1 MSDPNDV
8 HNQGEGQQPD
18 GGGERPDLPPVGG
31 ERAASVTFDR
41 GPGSEEAVS
50 AALMDPA
57 NQSLADALR
66 ITFRLVQ
73 LAMLVLAGLFLLS
86 GFQTVR
92 ENESGIRL
100 VFGRIDRD
108 QLPPGFQFSWPYPVG
123 EIVKVRTGL
132 VSLTEDRA
140 FWPALRGDS
149 RDIPL
154 DQYPR
159 RAALDPATEGSVLTA
174 DKNIAHTRWTIVYRR
189 ERPSEYAQSIYPA
202 DEESIV
208 RAAVRRGVVRA
219 VSQTTIDELLKLSG
233 GEDGS
238 VPQTA
243 RRVAQAMLD
252 DIGSGIRIEQLELEQ
267 QMPPAILRD
276 AFSAVQSAE
285 SRASQRREEAEADRR
300 RALNAVAGSAAEHLI
315 ERIDRYE
322 EAIELGDSEEQER
335 LLAQIDA
342 LLEGEPLL
350 VDGAQREVAVSG
362 QVTEILN
369 DARLYRSTERA
380 RRQRDLDMYKARLTQ
395 FQRNPDVMVNRD
407 WSDAFMDFVSNENV
421 QLLFAPAGTRTLQLF
436 INQDPDIVRELE
448 RFQREREARTAQERR
463 ELERRQGRFRTETGT
478 RIERID

>member
-8 HNQGEGQQPD
+8 HNQGDGQPPE
-18 GGGERPDLPPVGG
+18 GGGEQPELPPIGG

-41 GPGSEEAVS
+41 SGTDEMAS

-100 VFGRIDRD
+100 KFGRIDQDR
-108 QLPPGFQFSWPYPVG
+108 LPPGFQFSWPYPVG
-123 EIVKVRTGL
+123 EIVKVGTGV

-149 RDIPL
+149 RNIPL

-159 RAALDPATEGSVLTA
+159 RAALDPASEGSVLTA
-174 DKNIAHTRWTIVYRR
+174 DKNIAHTRWNIVYRR
-189 ERPSEYAQSIYPA
+189 ERPSEYAQTIYPA
-202 DEESIV
+202 DEEAIV

-219 VSQTTIDELLKLSG
+219 IAQTKIDELLKLSG

-238 VPQTA
+238 VPQVA

-252 DIGSGIRIEQLELEQ
+252 DIGSGIRIDRLELEQ

-285 SRASQRREEAEADRR
+285 SRASQKREEAEADRR

-315 ERIDRYE
+315 QRIDLYE
-322 EAIELGDSEEQER
+322 EAIELGDTEEQER
-335 LLAQIDA
+335 LLAQIDS

-350 VDGAQREVAVSG
+350 VDGARREVAVSG

-395 FQRNPDVMVNRD
+395 FDRNPDVMVNRD
-407 WSDAFMDFVSNENV
+407 WSDAFMEFVSHENV

-448 RFQREREARTAQERR
+448 RFQREREARIAQERR